1 MKRCVIISSEP
12 LLVVSFFFSAPMPP
26 SFSSHVAFVFS
37 IEPTLFKPCLC
48 PSSHSGRLRSG
59 LTLCAN
65 RGIQHQSP
73 THPMSFC
80 AGQQPQPHKRRLFFR
95 VRIKVATGALVY
107 FLMGHHS
114 PSAWASGEL
123 PATISTKSISH
134 HLSFSISDL
143 RIPVSIANSIMGAM

>member
-1 MKRCVIISSEP
+1 MQPDHLPTVSSSLLNP
-12 LLVVSFFFSAPMPP
+12 LLVFSFFFSAPMPP
-26 SFSSHVAFVFS
+26 LFSSHVAFVFS
-37 IEPTLFKPCLC
+37 TEPTLFKPCLC

-65 RGIQHQSP
+65 REIQHQSP

-123 PATISTKSISH
+123 PATINEANERGTHFVALSSTS
-134 HLSFSISDL
+134 
-143 RIPVSIANSIMGAM
+143 